1 MMGVDLY
8 ENPVRTILE
17 EALSC
22 DKSGGVITSVPILHA
37 TPGAFITHTNNRR
50 NTHHLQDGFRE
61 VQPTFAMGTCAGIYQ
76 PSEALKQSMITGG
89 LKSSHSFLFQ
99 DAAVLAEDFYESI
112 QDKDPDDG
120 HHVLACFGGQY
131 SKGKDG
137 YGRTLEN
144 MPFRGLDSSYSG
156 RWCSKGSVVKDE
168 DMIPIGVN
176 PTTSSTLCSH
186 WPQDELKNIPHMKE
200 NVAEA
205 LKFLGKDDNG
215 FFMMFEQGDID
226 WAA

>member
-22 DKSGGVITSVPILHA
+22 DKSGGVVTSVPILHA

-50 NTHHLQDGFRE
+50 NKHHLQDGFRE

-76 PSEALKQSMITGG
+76 PSKELKQSMIDGG

-99 DAAVLAEDFYESI
+99 NAAVLAEDFYDSI

-120 HHVLACFGGQY
+120 HHVLACFGGEY
-131 SKGKDG
+131 SGNTK
-137 YGRTLEN
+137 LEN

-156 RWCSKGSVVKDE
+156 RWCSRGSVVKDE
-168 DMIPIGVN
+168 DDLPIGVT
-176 PTTSSTLCSH
+176 PTTPPQLCDH
-186 WPQDELKNIPHMKE
+186 WPQNELQNIPHMKE
-200 NVAEA
+200 NVVEA
-205 LKFLGKDDNG
+205 LKFLGKDNNG